1 MFPKYSQDLQGFAG
15 IGDWVRCEKQRIS
28 GLLTGAFREHFCSH
42 NPESFLFFFGISAN
56 ADMKKAEVPFQY
68 PSFDKMV
75 WNL

>member
-1 MFPKYSQDLQGFAG
+1 MVAVFFNKVLAIYRLPSYRRIPGTLLFPQS
-15 IGDWVRCEKQRIS
+15 
-28 GLLTGAFREHFCSH
+28 
-42 NPESFLFFFGISAN
+42 ESFLFFFGISAN